1 MTTIKDIVMNK
12 DYVKYIDDEE
22 VRNLLS
28 KDNILIDAETNR
40 YHGVDWSRL
49 EDPMDRPVFDQLVE
63 QFWTSTR
70 IPVSNDLSN
79 WRKATQDQRN
89 VIDKS
94 LAGLTTL
101 DSLQSR
107 EGGIAQMAGA
117 ITPHELDV
125 YNNMKFMETIHAQS
139 YSTVFTTLNS
149 SKRIE
154 ELFNWSYTN
163 DHLQKQIDLINETYA
178 LECPIRSKVGSV
190 FLESFLFFSGFYS
203 ALRLANIFPNVAEVI
218 RLIMRDEAMHGAY
231 VGYKFKVLYEML
243 PKEEQDEIKEWTYE
257 LLFELYTHE
266 VKYTEEIYDSIGWT
280 EDVKRFV
287 EYNANKALSNMGL
300 DPVFTTTVDDVN
312 PTVMQRLDTGAA
324 NHDFFSMAG
333 NGYIVGKVEANT
345 EDDYAFMLDSL
356 ILDNLVEENRYN
368 EKDNST
374 VLPLDES
381 SDYIKE

>member
-1 MTTIKDIVMNK
+1 
-12 DYVKYIDDEE
+12 
-22 VRNLLS
+22 
-28 KDNILIDAETNR
+28 
-40 YHGVDWSRL
+40 
-49 EDPMDRPVFDQLVE
+49 
-63 QFWTSTR
+63 
-70 IPVSNDLSN
+70 
-79 WRKATQDQRN
+79 
-89 VIDKS
+89 
-94 LAGLTTL
+94 
-101 DSLQSR
+101 
-107 EGGIAQMAGA
+107 
-117 ITPHELDV
+117 
-125 YNNMKFMETIHAQS
+125 
-139 YSTVFTTLNS
+139 
-149 SKRIE
+149 
-154 ELFNWSYTN
+154 
-163 DHLQKQIDLINETYA
+163 
-178 LECPIRSKVGSV
+178 
-190 FLESFLFFSGFYS
+190 
-203 ALRLANIFPNVAEVI
+203 
-218 RLIMRDEAMHGAY
+218 MHGAY